1 VRIGLV
7 APSCTLDAS
16 IPDRLRAIAPDH
28 EFVFHPQCFLS
39 EGHFAGPDQAREDA
53 LVEMAND
60 PAIEAIWFAKGGYG
74 ACRIA
79 ESAIARM
86 GEAARTKRYLGYSDA
101 GFLLAGLYARGI
113 GTVAHGPMPSGLHRE
128 DGAAS
133 ILRSLDWLATGKA
146 DPTTEGSGSQLNLSP
161 PLVGG
166 RYKQVAFN
174 LTVFSQ
180 LLGTRLEPDLT
191 DHVLMLE
198 DVAEYMY
205 RLDRSL
211 FHITSSA
218 NVRRVAGM
226 RLGRCSDIPDND
238 PAFAQTEEEIT
249 QYWCAKSGIAYLGR
263 ADIGHDGNNK
273 VVPFG

>member
-1 VRIGLV
+1 MRIGLV

-16 IPDRLRAIAPDH
+16 IPDRLRAIAPGH
-28 EFVFHPQCFLS
+28 EFVVHPQCFLS
-39 EGHFAGPDQAREDA
+39 DGHFAGPDQAREDA
-53 LVEMAND
+53 LVEQAND
-60 PAIEAIWFAKGGYG
+60 PSIDAIWFAKGGYG

-79 ESAIARM
+79 ESAITRM

-113 GTVAHGPMPSGLHRE
+113 GQVAHGPMPSGLHRA

-133 ILRSLDWLATGKA
+133 ILRGLDWLVTGQVDAIA
-146 DPTTEGSGSQLNLSP
+146 DEGGGMLNLSP
-161 PLVGG
+161 PLFGG
-166 RYKQVAFN
+166 RHKQVAFN

-191 DHVLMLE
+191 DHILMLE

-211 FHITSSA
+211 FHITSSVS
-218 NVRRVAGM
+218 VRRVAGIK
-226 RLGRCSDIPDND
+226 LGRCSEIPDND

-249 QYWCAKSGIAYLGR
+249 QHWCVKSGIAYLGR
-263 ADIGHDGNNK
+263 ADIGHDGDNK